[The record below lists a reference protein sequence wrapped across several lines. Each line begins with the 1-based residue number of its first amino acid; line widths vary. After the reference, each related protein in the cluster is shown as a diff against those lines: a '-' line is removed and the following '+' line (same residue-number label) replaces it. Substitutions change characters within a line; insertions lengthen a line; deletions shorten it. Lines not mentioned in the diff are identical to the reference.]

1 MLLDLYEVI
10 SAPCLSIKEP
20 SQKRVRLRPEE
31 GRDTAG
37 RSCMDGRTGHG
48 RELGAQGK
56 PSRSCS
62 RTRGSSS
69 LMPLLGNPE
78 RNR

>member
-1 MLLDLYEVI
+1 MLLDLYEVV

-20 SQKRVRLRPEE
+20 SQKVVRLRLER
-31 GRDTAG
+31 GRDMAG
-37 RSCMDGRTGHG
+37 RSFLDGRTGHG

-56 PSRSCS
+56 PSRACS